1 LLSPETLF
9 SYIYTLDGKL
19 SICYL
24 EETKLTCK
32 VAHMGYGHGLRKRNE
47 WILFHLVSRTQQ
59 TANIGRDN
67 STLADLPHRAA
78 MLFFG
83 VNCCNF
89 LDKLAIGAR
98 RYLHNL
104 LIVI

>member
-1 LLSPETLF
+1 MAMV
-9 SYIYTLDGKL
+9 YGK
-19 SICYL
+19 
-24 EETKLTCK
+24 E
-32 VAHMGYGHGLRKRNE
+32 MNGL
-47 WILFHLVSRTQQ
+47 LFHLVSRTQQ
-59 TANIGRDN
+59 TANIGGDN

-78 MLFFG
+78 MLLIG

-98 RYLHNL
+98 RNLHNL